1 MNPSLRY
8 IITRPCLSEGS
19 LTVAK
24 YLQGLFPVTLAGQT
38 LALSDEQ
45 GREYPVQLS
54 ASGKRLLG
62 LGVLYH
68 AYNLDVNDVLML
80 SETTAGHYAVAC
92 VVKPHTE
99 RLNAPARS
107 DKPAEPTRRVVVSA
121 TPHVREVR
129 MERAVP
135 VAPAA
140 AVRVTEHRPDA
151 QDAQASTKPDPARSD
166 TAGSEQQAAQNQSV
180 HNQSAEDQ
188 RRSARHAA
196 PRREPLKLEAVQDAS
211 EYSAAQAHSAQMQ
224 PSVVPVRGEA
234 VRGEVVRGETT
245 RSEPPRPGQ
254 PQPSQPQPSQAQ
266 PGHTQPGAA
275 KSAPQPALL
284 QPALLETVADQLS
297 ELAQLTGYQVE
308 YLGGHEAGP
317 VRLRADLGNHSY
329 DVMLALSEAEIAHPA
344 YRQGSYR
351 ALLSWERDTPASSPR
366 FTREALGALLEHA
379 RLAPLTP
386 IDLRGY
392 WNTSS
397 FDLDSV
403 ASLAEL
409 VSAHLVQRGTFTYVL
424 GTLAQQ
430 PAHSVVDP
438 TRLAERLGSGVNTA
452 ELNSILETLCRAP
465 FMALMPLPGHQYY
478 LRCDVNDLLRDL
490 SEYAQS
496 VGRRLQPQVKARV

>member
-1 MNPSLRY
+1 MEAATVNPSLRY

-24 YLQGLFPVTLAGQT
+24 YLQGLFPTTLTGQT
-38 LALSDEQ
+38 LNFSDEQ
-45 GREYPVQLS
+45 GREYPVQMS

-62 LGVLYH
+62 LGALYH
-68 AYNLDVNDVLML
+68 AHNLDVNDVLML
-80 SETTAGHYAVAC
+80 TETATGRYGVIC

-99 RLNAPARS
+99 RLSAPLRS

-129 MERAVP
+129 LERG
-135 VAPAA
+135 APAP
-140 AVRVTEHRPDA
+140 RITESRPEPQGA
-151 QDAQASTKPDPARSD
+151 PTGSKPQTSSKPQPSEPQTQNAQAQPP
-166 TAGSEQQAAQNQSV
+166 EAQIES
-180 HNQSAEDQ
+180 QSAEAQ
-188 RRSARHAA
+188 RRNARHAA
-196 PRREPLKLEAVQDAS
+196 PRREPLKIEAVKDAP
-211 EYSAAQAHSAQMQ
+211 ADPQAGGT
-224 PSVVPVRGEA
+224 PVITPVRTA
-234 VRGEVVRGETT
+234 PP

-254 PQPSQPQPSQAQ
+254 VAAPSPGLAASAQ
-266 PGHTQPGAA
+266 P
-275 KSAPQPALL
+275 APRPA
-284 QPALLETVADQLS
+284 PEPVRLETVADQLS
-297 ELAQLTGYQVE
+297 ELAQLTGYQLE
-308 YLGGHEAGP
+308 YLGGPESGP

-329 DVMLALSEAEIAHPA
+329 DVMLALSEAETTTPA
-344 YRQGSYR
+344 FRQGSYR
-351 ALLSWERDTPASSPR
+351 ALLSWETDSPSSSPR

-392 WNTSS
+392 WNTAS

-478 LRCDVNDLLRDL
+478 LRSDIGDLLREL

-496 VGRRLQPQVKARV
+496 VGRRLQPQAKAKA